1 MYSDGQSVNQSVI
14 RSLSLS
20 AILIVIENTPK
31 KYRIKTKRQRT
42 LENSEVELCCLSMDC
57 ELRHSR
63 RNVRI
68 KVNDV
73 YTKAAK

>member
-20 AILIVIENTPK
+20 AILIVIKNTPK
-31 KYRIKTKRQRT
+31 QYRIKRQRT

-73 YTKAAK
+73 YMKAAK